1 MGFMRRGNYEKNTIE
16 IVVDHVRH
24 TIRSEMEHLRF
35 EGKTAEE
42 SAKLAQIILASTA
55 KQELILEGRCFVGIT
70 ANPMQ
75 SLSAHGINIFAS
87 NTFFCIDI
95 PKDDAK
101 SCKEAVME
109 LEGYEPV
116 SEMETDCYETP
127 FSQLYLYIYKITDQT
142 NEKPYIK
149 EIVPLQYLPEREIT
163 IRTEKRDGT
172 ANARF
177 AVEMNETVCDDL
189 LTEIRTGISAH
200 QFAELRIRHRDF
212 NQIIVQ
218 FGDDCCI
225 ISYDAGTSQCGGYQ
239 SYRSGSTSRK
249 KVKLY
254 SGEYPDYMICHDMQV
269 LEEILHYFLLK
280 GKKPGKHQN
289 VKWVNM
295 KYDD

>member
-116 SEMETDCYETP
+116 SETETDCYETP

-172 ANARF
+172 ANACF

-280 GKKPGKHQN
+280 GKKPGKRQN

>member
-177 AVEMNETVCDDL
+177 AVEMDETVCDDL

-280 GKKPGKHQN
+280 GKKPGKRQN

>member
-116 SEMETDCYETP
+116 SETETDCYETP
-127 FSQLYLYIYKITDQT
+127 FSQLYLYIYKITEQT

-149 EIVPLQYLPEREIT
+149 EMVPLKSLPEREIT

-249 KVKLY
+249 KVKLC

-269 LEEILHYFLLK
+269 LEEILRYFLLK
-280 GKKPGKHQN
+280 GKKPGKRQN

>member
-116 SEMETDCYETP
+116 SEMETNCYETP

-280 GKKPGKHQN
+280 GKKPGKRQN

>member
-116 SEMETDCYETP
+116 SETKTDCYETP

-280 GKKPGKHQN
+280 GKKPGKRQN

>member
-1 MGFMRRGNYEKNTIE
+1 
-16 IVVDHVRH
+16 
-24 TIRSEMEHLRF
+24 
-35 EGKTAEE
+35 
-42 SAKLAQIILASTA
+42 
-55 KQELILEGRCFVGIT
+55 
-70 ANPMQ
+70 
-75 SLSAHGINIFAS
+75 
-87 NTFFCIDI
+87 
-95 PKDDAK
+95 
-101 SCKEAVME
+101 
-109 LEGYEPV
+109 
-116 SEMETDCYETP
+116 
-127 FSQLYLYIYKITDQT
+127 
-142 NEKPYIK
+142 
-149 EIVPLQYLPEREIT
+149 
-163 IRTEKRDGT
+163 
-172 ANARF
+172 
-177 AVEMNETVCDDL
+177 MNETVCDDL

-239 SYRSGSTSRK
+239 SYRSGSTLRK

-280 GKKPGKHQN
+280 GKKPGKRQN

>member
-101 SCKEAVME
+101 SCKEAVRE

-280 GKKPGKHQN
+280 GKKPGKRQN